1 MQLSLSFAS
10 VSSASELVVSKHSLR
25 RMAKGLP
32 FITDEE
38 LDEVKTLINFDRY
51 FDEEEFQFSGN
62 FILTKDEDLWHDS
75 VRRMCC
81 GIIDFP
87 VLLSNE
93 ERIYFAFDYGH

>member
-1 MQLSLSFAS
+1 MQLSISFAS
-10 VSSASELVVSKHSLR
+10 ASSSASSLVVSKHWLR

-38 LDEVKTLINFDRY
+38 LNEVQTLIDFDKY
-51 FDEEEFQFSGN
+51 YDYELSGN
-62 FILTKDEDLWHDS
+62 FILTKDEDLWHNS

-87 VLLSNE
+87 VDLSNG